1 MKSGQRAK
9 LGEILER
16 QSVKLQELTARCS
29 KYARHFAKPLC
40 ESVKSVDL
48 YPPSNHQQP
57 VRSSLGE
64 GESTINYRVTAK

>member
-40 ESVKSVDL
+40 ESVKSGICFL
-48 YPPSNHQQP
+48 
-57 VRSSLGE
+57 RA
-64 GESTINYRVTAK
+64 TINNLSAVALAKEDQPSTTV